1 MISVCM
7 ACYNGE
13 KYIGEQLRSILEQL
27 GDHDEV
33 IISDD
38 GSSDSTIEI
47 IRSFRD
53 PRIRILSNPGPDHG
67 VNANFNNALS
77 NARGDI
83 IFLSDQD
90 DVWLPGKVKACMEAL
105 QRSGC
110 VVHDAFITYGNLN
123 ITSDSFFKDFNCRS
137 GFIHNWIRNGYLGC
151 AMAFRRDILDIALPI
166 PEHLP
171 VFQDIWIGSL
181 CAVKS
186 NVEFIPFKGIK
197 FRRHSSTSSITSKHS
212 FPLSKKISYRL
223 SLLGYLF
230 KRIYLHS

>member
-1 MISVCM
+1 MISVCL

-13 KYIGEQLRSILEQL
+13 KYIEEQLRSILVQL

-90 DVWLPGKVKACMEAL
+90 DVWLPGKVQNCLDAL
-105 QRSGC
+105 ENADL
-110 VVHDAFITYGNLN
+110 VVHDAIITDYTLKPYNKTLFSELN
-123 ITSDSFFKDFNCRS
+123 IKK
-137 GFIHNWIRNGYLGC
+137 GFVNNLVKNRFTGC
-151 AMAFRRDILDIALPI
+151 CMAFKSGMLKYMLPI
-166 PEHLP
+166 PVCKSFFH
-171 VFQDIWIGSL
+171 DNWIGL
-181 CAVKS
+181 ICELKG
-186 NVEFIPFKGIK
+186 NVSFIESAEIY
-197 FRRHSSTSSITSKHS
+197 FRRHPDSKS
-212 FPLSKKISYRL
+212 LAGKGIGL
-223 SLLGYLF
+223 SLLNKLKSRIGLIF
-230 KRIYLHS
+230 LLLKRSLAY